1 MPAGGAFKIIFGRFA
16 PILKMEKKA
25 VYNNLQVNISY
36 RQILTI
42 ALPISMAIL
51 VPQLNYITNNIFLGQ
66 LSEQSLAAAAITGVY
81 YLIFAAIGF
90 GLNNGLQALIS
101 RRAGENRTDAIGKL
115 FIHGVGISMS
125 IAIAGIL
132 ITYTIAPWVLQF
144 SIHEPELLRQSIAF
158 LKIRIWGLPFLYVY
172 QMRNALLV
180 GTNQSKYLI
189 AGTLAEAVSNVFF
202 DYSLIFGHFGFPK
215 LGFNGAAVA
224 SIIAEFLGMAVVFA
238 VIHYKGIG
246 KRFSL
251 FSSFTYDAPVANS
264 ILKQSWPLIFQNAI
278 SLISWEFFYILIEHH
293 GERDLSISNAMRNI
307 FGLFGMFSWALAA
320 TCSSMVSNVIGQGLQ
335 HRVMELIWKIVKIS
349 AGISLVICLLLNL
362 FPYVFLSVYGQEAA
376 WVNHALP
383 VLRIVSSA
391 LVIMSFSTVCVNAVT
406 GTGNTRVSFLIE
418 FVTITLYCI
427 YVWLVLERLQLSVA
441 VGWLSEWIYWG
452 SMFIMSFFYLRSGR
466 WKGKVI

>member
-1 MPAGGAFKIIFGRFA
+1 
-16 PILKMEKKA
+16 MEQA
-25 VYNNLQVNISY
+25 ATHNNLQVNISY
-36 RQILTI
+36 RQILAI
-42 ALPISMAIL
+42 ALPISLAIL

-66 LSEQSLAAAAITGVY
+66 LNEQSLAAAAITGVY

-101 RRAGENRTDAIGKL
+101 RRAGENRPEEIGKL

-125 IAIAGIL
+125 IAITGIL
-132 ITYTIAPWVLQF
+132 ITYTISPWVLQF
-144 SIHEPELLRQSIAF
+144 SIHDEQLLKQSVSF

-189 AGTLAEAVSNVFF
+189 AGTLAEALSNIFF

-215 LGFNGAAVA
+215 LGFNGAAIA

-251 FSSFTYDAPVANS
+251 FSSFRYDAASANS
-264 ILKQSWPLIFQNAI
+264 ILAQSSPLIFQSAI
-278 SLISWEFFYILIEHH
+278 SIISWEFFYILIEHH
-293 GERDLSISNAMRNI
+293 GERELSISNAMRNI

-335 HRVMELIWKIVKIS
+335 HRVIELILKIVKIS
-349 AGISLVICLLLNL
+349 TGIALVVCLLLNL
-362 FPYVFLSVYGQEAA
+362 FPYVFLSVYGQSTE
-376 WVNHALP
+376 WVSHAIP

-391 LVIMSFSTVCVNAVT
+391 LVLMSFSTVCVNAVT
-406 GTGNTRVSFLIE
+406 GTGNTKISFLIE
-418 FVTITLYCI
+418 FITIILYCF
-427 YVWLVLERLQLSVA
+427 YVWVVLEHLNLPVA
-441 VGWLSEWIYWG
+441 IGWTSEWLYWG
-452 SMFIMSFFYLRSGR
+452 SMFTMSFIYLRSGR